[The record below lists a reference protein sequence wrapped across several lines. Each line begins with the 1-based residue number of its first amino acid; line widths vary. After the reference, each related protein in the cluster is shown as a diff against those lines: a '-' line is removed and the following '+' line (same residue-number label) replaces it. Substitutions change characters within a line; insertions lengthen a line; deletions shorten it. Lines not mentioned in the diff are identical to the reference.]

1 MCLIVFAWQLDPA
14 RPLVVAANRDEFHA
28 RPARPFGAWPD
39 LPGIHAGRDLEAG
52 GTWMG
57 LGSGGRF
64 AALTNIRD
72 PSQPVGRR
80 SRGELASA
88 YLAGA
93 VSPDDY
99 LEDVAS
105 RLEDY
110 SGFNLLV
117 GDQESLWHLNART
130 GTPRK
135 LAPGVYG
142 VSNADLDTPWP
153 KLARS
158 KATFKDAWRMASTD
172 PLFALLAD
180 RTVPPDEA
188 LPKTGVSLPLERLLS
203 SAFIV
208 SPDYGT
214 RVSTVVERR
223 GDGIFHVEERQFDRD
238 GKRMGTVSWVGR

>member
-39 LPGIHAGRDLEAG
+39 MPSIHAGRDLEAG

-57 LGSGGRF
+57 LGSSGRF

-72 PSQPVGRR
+72 PLQPVGTR

-93 VSPDDY
+93 RSPDAY
-99 LEDVAS
+99 LEDVAN
-105 RLEDY
+105 RFEDY

-117 GDQESLWHLNART
+117 GDRDSLWHLNART
-130 GTPRK
+130 GKPRE

-158 KATFKDAWRMASTD
+158 KSAFEDAWRMESTE

-188 LPKTGVSLPLERLLS
+188 LPKTGVSLPLERLLG

-223 GDGIFHVEERQFDRD
+223 ADGTCFVEERQFDRD
-238 GKRMGTVSWVGR
+238 GNQVGVVTWNGR

>member
-1 MCLIVFAWQLDPA
+1 MCLIVFAWQLDAA

-39 LPGIHAGRDLEAG
+39 LPNIHAGRDLEAG

-57 LGSGGRF
+57 IGSGGRF

-72 PSQPVGRR
+72 PLQPVGTR

-93 VSPDDY
+93 RSPDAY
-99 LEDVAS
+99 LEGVAS
-105 RLEDY
+105 RLDDY

-117 GDQESLWHLNART
+117 GDRESLWHLNAQT
-130 GTPRK
+130 GTPHK

-158 KATFKDAWRMASTD
+158 KSAFKDAWRMESTD
-172 PLFALLAD
+172 ALFALLAD

-188 LPKTGVSLPLERLLS
+188 LPKTGVSLQLERLVGS
-203 SAFIV
+203 TFIV

-214 RVSTVVERR
+214 RVSTVVERHA
-223 GDGIFHVEERQFDRD
+223 DGTCHVEERRFDRE
-238 GKRMGTVSWVGR
+238 GKTAGIVTWVGR